1 VTVLKGSFDM
11 TVPNAT
17 AFKEDIK
24 AQTAVK
30 EGIAEVAGVP
40 PSYIKLIVKMVRRLK
55 AHGPVSR
62 RLAQDVSIDYTI
74 SVPADA
80 AVKAGDVSTKL
91 DISVHPTL
99 ISKMTKAIQTKV
111 TAANVTT
118 AGTVQVKNFP
128 KPVIVT
134 TTTTTAPTTV
144 TAATGGDTS
153 ADIEVA
159 AGMQVASN
167 AQILRPLAL
176 FFAVAFHQFVG

>member
-1 VTVLKGSFDM
+1 M
-11 TVPNAT
+11 AVPNAT

-24 AQTAVK
+24 AQTAVR

-55 AHGPVSR
+55 AHGPESR

-80 AVKAGDVSTKL
+80 AVKAGDVSKKL

-99 ISKMTKAIQTKV
+99 ITKMTKAIQTKV

-118 AGTVQVKNFP
+118 AGTVKVLNFP

-134 TTTTTAPTTV
+134 TTTTTAAAGGGTT
-144 TAATGGDTS
+144 GDT
-153 ADIEVA
+153 EVAAAA
-159 AGMQVASN
+159 AGMQVDDAET
-167 AQILRPLAL
+167 LRPLAL
-176 FFAVAFHQFVG
+176 FFVAAFHQFVG